1 MPAEASTATIQAIRS
16 TVTAVSS
23 LIEMRQP
30 NSADRGSPRGP
41 IRGIPY
47 LAELEPELRGAVIL
61 GPDGEVLEN
70 SVPAASGFAE
80 AASSLVDELVAH
92 RDEPLDSA
100 HIASDGA
107 EVFVVSEAGLTLVA
121 VAARF
126 VLASLMT
133 YDIRMTLRDLSVEVA
148 DA

>member
-1 MPAEASTATIQAIRS
+1 
-16 TVTAVSS
+16 
-23 LIEMRQP
+23 MRQP
-30 NSADRGSPRGP
+30 DSADRDGP
-41 IRGIPY
+41 GGPLRGIPY

-61 GPDGEVLEN
+61 GSEGELIET

-80 AASSLVDELVAH
+80 AASVLVDELVAY

-100 HIASDGA
+100 HIASDEA
-107 EVFVVSEAGLTLVA
+107 EVFVVREADLTLVA

-133 YDIRMTLRDLSVEVA
+133 YDIRMTLRDLSAEVA
-148 DA
+148 HG

>member
-1 MPAEASTATIQAIRS
+1 
-16 TVTAVSS
+16 
-23 LIEMRQP
+23 MRQP
-30 NSADRGSPRGP
+30 NSAEWVSPRGP

-61 GPDGEVLEN
+61 GPGGEILES

-80 AASSLVDELVAH
+80 AAGSLVNELVAY

-100 HIASDGA
+100 HIASDEA
-107 EVFVVSEAGLTLVA
+107 EVFVVREAGMTLVA

-133 YDIRMTLRDLSVEVA
+133 YDIRMTLRDLAVEVA